1 MIITQNFKN
10 LYKSMIDEILSNH
23 GLTNKCTLYYQELEN
38 YCNNCIFDKSS
49 NVSSNVYNSTGPAPF
64 DDYTLCPVCMGSGK
78 VLLSNTTKEL
88 YLAVIID
95 SRSFINFPNKLVNI
109 PDGTI
114 QIISDKKYSED
125 LRKCSYLIIES
136 DLNTKYERMDDINL
150 VGLGDLNYIFM
161 NWKRV

>member
-1 MIITQNFKN
+1 MIITQNLKN
-10 LYKSMIDEILSNH
+10 LYKSMIDEILSIN
-23 GLTNKCTLYYQELEN
+23 GLTNKCTLYYQGSEN

-49 NVSSNVYNSTGPAPF
+49 NVSSNVYNNTGPAPF
-64 DDYTLCPVCMGSGK
+64 DDYALCPVCMGSGK
-78 VLLSNTTKEL
+78 VLLSNITKEL

-136 DLNTKYERMDDINL
+136 DLNTKYERMNDINL

>member
-1 MIITQNFKN
+1 MIINQEFKN
-10 LYKSMIDEILSNH
+10 LYKSMIDEILNTH
-23 GLTNKCTLYYQELEN
+23 GLTNKCTLYYEGSED

-49 NVSSNVYNSTGPAPF
+49 NISSNIYNGIGPVSF
-64 DDYTLCPVCMGSGK
+64 DDYTLCPVCLGSGK
-78 VLLSNTTKEL
+78 VLLSSVTKEL
-88 YLAVIID
+88 YLAVVLD
-95 SRSFINFPNKLVNI
+95 SKFFINLSKRLVNI

-136 DLNTKYERMDDINL
+136 DLNTKYERIDDINL